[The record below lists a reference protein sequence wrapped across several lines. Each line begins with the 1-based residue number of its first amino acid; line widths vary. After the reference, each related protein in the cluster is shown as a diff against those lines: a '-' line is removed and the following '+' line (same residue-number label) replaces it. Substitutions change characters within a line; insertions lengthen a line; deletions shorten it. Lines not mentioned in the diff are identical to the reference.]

1 MCCLVESGLEQTMF
15 LKSFFRIFGI
25 LFLCWLLLVWPFKG
39 STGIQEKLI
48 LGVFICSIIAYL
60 EIHTLP
66 IFPLS
71 FPISPM
77 RLFWFIYYIFRF
89 LHLMLIANIDV
100 AYRVLHPS
108 LPIEPGIVKVKT
120 RLKNPMARLFLANS
134 ITLTPGTLVV
144 DMEDDGT
151 IYVHWI
157 KVVSQDPEI
166 AAKYIVKP
174 FEDILAKVF
183 E

>member
-1 MCCLVESGLEQTMF
+1 MF

-25 LFLCWLLLVWPFKG
+25 LFICWLLLVWPFKG
-39 STGIQEKLI
+39 SVGQAEKLY
-48 LGVFICSIIAYL
+48 LGIVVCAFIAYL

-66 IFPLS
+66 TFPLS
-71 FPISPM
+71 FPLSPV
-77 RLFWFIYYIFRF
+77 RFFWFIYYIFRF
-89 LHLMLIANIDV
+89 IHLMLIANLDV

-108 LPIEPGIVKVKT
+108 LPIEPGIVMVKT
-120 RLKNPMARLFLANS
+120 RLKNPMARLVLANS

-144 DMEDDGT
+144 DMTDDGT
-151 IYVHWI
+151 LYVHWI
-157 KVVSQDPEI
+157 KVISQDSDI
-166 AAKYIVKP
+166 AAQYIVKP

>member
-1 MCCLVESGLEQTMF
+1 MTGVQT
-15 LKSFFRIFGI
+15 
-25 LFLCWLLLVWPFKG
+25 C
-39 STGIQEKLI
+39 
-48 LGVFICSIIAYL
+48 A
-60 EIHTLP
+60 LP
-66 IFPLS
+66 IC
-71 FPISPM
+71 
-77 RLFWFIYYIFRF
+77 
-89 LHLMLIANIDV
+89 
-100 AYRVLHPS
+100 VLHPS